1 MAKDIK
7 GVLKALKAP
16 AGAMTADMAIIGL
29 KIVFGE
35 TLGGVLGTGL
45 KEFLKQNKDKT
56 EEELKK
62 VTVSDEIQKE
72 IQIQLKQYMTEQGHP
87 LYMNGVVFFF
97 EETVLEE
104 DAAELKGYM
113 EQEYDAEDL
122 DQEDARYQKIVD
134 EFLRNYPYDDYGI
147 FEDTLYINFDDV
159 SGNILYAE
167 DDMREAAHALNFL
180 RRANLSGNAIESLYI
195 F

>member
-45 KEFLKQNKDKT
+45 KEFLKQNKDKS
-56 EEELKK
+56 EEELRK

-72 IQIQLKQYMTEQGHP
+72 IQIQLKQYMTEQKHS

-97 EETVLEE
+97 EETISSE
-104 DAAELKGYM
+104 DEAELKGYIR
-113 EQEYDAEDL
+113 QEYDAEDL
-122 DQEDARYQKIVD
+122 DPEDARYQKIVD
-134 EFLRNYPYDDYGI
+134 EFLDNYPYDDYGI

-159 SGNILYAE
+159 SGNILYDE
-167 DDMREAAHALNFL
+167 DDMREVAHALNFL
-180 RRANLSGNAIESLYI
+180 RRANLSGNAIERIYI

>member
-7 GVLKALKAP
+7 GILKVLKAP
-16 AGAMTADMAIIGL
+16 AGAMTADIAIIGL

-45 KEFLKQNKDKT
+45 KEFLKQNKDKS
-56 EEELKK
+56 EEELRK

-72 IQIQLKQYMTEQGHP
+72 IQTQLKQYMTEQGHP

-97 EETVLEE
+97 EETVSKD

-122 DQEDARYQKIVD
+122 DPEDAKYQKKVD
-134 EFLRNYPYDDYGI
+134 EFLQSYPYDDYGI
-147 FEDTLYINFDDV
+147 FEDTLYINFDNTLE
-159 SGNILYAE
+159 NILYEE
-167 DDMREAAHALNFL
+167 DGIREMAHALNNL
-180 RRANLSGNAIESLYI
+180 RRANLSGNAIERIYI

>member
-7 GVLKALKAP
+7 GILKVLKAP
-16 AGAMTADMAIIGL
+16 AGAMTADIAIIGL
-29 KIVFGE
+29 KTVFGE

-45 KEFLKQNKDKT
+45 KEFLKQNKDKS
-56 EEELKK
+56 EEELRK

-72 IQIQLKQYMTEQGHP
+72 IQTQLKQYMTEQGHP

-97 EETVLEE
+97 EETVSKD

-113 EQEYDAEDL
+113 EQEYDAKGL
-122 DQEDARYQKIVD
+122 DPEDARYQKIVD
-134 EFLRNYPYDDYGI
+134 EFLDNYPYDDYGI

-159 SGNILYAE
+159 SGNILYEE
-167 DDMREAAHALNFL
+167 DGIREMAHALNFL
-180 RRANLSGNAIESLYI
+180 RRANLSGNAIERIYI

>member
-7 GVLKALKAP
+7 GILKVLKAP
-16 AGAMTADMAIIGL
+16 AGAMTADIAIIGL

-45 KEFLKQNKDKT
+45 KEFLKQNKDKS
-56 EEELKK
+56 EEELRK

-72 IQIQLKQYMTEQGHP
+72 IQTQLKQYMTEQGHP

-97 EETVLEE
+97 EETVSKE

-113 EQEYDAEDL
+113 EQEYDAKGL
-122 DQEDARYQKIVD
+122 DPEDAKYQKKVD
-134 EFLRNYPYDDYGI
+134 EFLQSYPYDDYGI
-147 FEDTLYINFDDV
+147 FEDTLYINFDNTLE
-159 SGNILYAE
+159 NILYEE
-167 DDMREAAHALNFL
+167 DGIREMAHALNNL
-180 RRANLSGNAIESLYI
+180 RRANLSGNAIERIYI